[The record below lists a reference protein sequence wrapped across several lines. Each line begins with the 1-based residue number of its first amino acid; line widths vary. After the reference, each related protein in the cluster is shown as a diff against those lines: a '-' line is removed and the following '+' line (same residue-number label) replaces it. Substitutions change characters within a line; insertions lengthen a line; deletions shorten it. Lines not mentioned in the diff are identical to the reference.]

1 MTAVRVAGRR
11 RSWRTSAL
19 IGLARMILRPWL
31 ASLRLRVKGRAWLD
45 RQRAEGGQVM
55 FVFWHGQMLPLV
67 RVHQGQGVVV
77 LVSEHGDGELIAGIL
92 ESRGFSTARGSST
105 RGGSRGLRELVRA
118 ARAGHDLAVTPDGPR
133 GPAGQ
138 CKPGVVTAA
147 RLAGLPIVPVV
158 CAAERAWYLN
168 SWDRFA
174 LPRPFSAVNVIYGPP
189 IEVGDLP
196 DEAAV
201 DEVAQTITRELTRLS
216 QEAGDPRFAA

>member
-1 MTAVRVAGRR
+1 MTASRAAGRH
-11 RSWRTSAL
+11 RSWRSSAV
-19 IGLARMILRPWL
+19 IGLARLLLRPWL
-31 ASLRLRVKGRAWLD
+31 ASLRVRVQGRGWLD
-45 RQRAEGGQVM
+45 QHRAAGGQVM

-105 RGGSRGLRELVRA
+105 RGGSRGLREMVRA

-158 CAAERAWYLN
+158 CAAESAWYLK

-174 LPRPFSAVNVIYGPP
+174 LPRPFSAVNVIYGSP
-189 IEVGDLP
+189 IVVEDLP

-201 DEVAQTITRELTRLS
+201 DRVSQTITCELTRLS
-216 QEAGDPRFAA
+216 QEAGDPRFAV

>member
-1 MTAVRVAGRR
+1 MTSSRAHGKRR
-11 RSWRTSAL
+11 TWRTLAV
-19 IGLARMILRPWL
+19 IALARLVLWPWL
-31 ASLRLRVKGRAWLD
+31 ASLRVRVRGRAWLD
-45 RQRAEGGQVM
+45 RHREAGGQVM

-67 RVHQGQGVVV
+67 RVHQGQGAVV

-92 ESRGFSTARGSST
+92 ESRGFRTARGSST

-118 ARAGHDLAVTPDGPR
+118 ARRGHDLAITPDGPR

-138 CKPGVVTAA
+138 CKPGVITAA

-174 LPRPFSAVNVIYGPP
+174 LPRPFSVVNVSYGHP
-189 IEVGDLP
+189 IEVGELQD
-196 DEAAV
+196 DAVV
-201 DEVAQTITRELTRLS
+201 DELSHQVTRELTRLS